1 MMGDASPNPATE
13 TQGLPIKQ
21 IAPDEVIPTTV
32 YANTFDVNWTLTD
45 ATIRFT
51 QIVQI
56 VVPATGETEG
66 RFRPL
71 VSVVMPWWQLKLL
84 RDALADLIDRYETA
98 NGELERPTLP

>member
-1 MMGDASPNPATE
+1 MGDASPNPATE

-51 QIVQI
+51 SKLSSLPPVK
-56 VVPATGETEG
+56 PKGDFG
-66 RFRPL
+66 R
-71 VSVVMPWWQLKLL
+71 
-84 RDALADLIDRYETA
+84 
-98 NGELERPTLP
+98 